1 MRRFFL
7 AATIIALSLPVLAQ
21 GNPAPA
27 ESYTPAPV
35 SALAQRALD
44 ACPGLMS
51 RTNAAIQN
59 GHVSYFYDHDCD
71 CMARSIDY
79 ASWDEA
85 SASYSGPKM
94 PESDAFI
101 IIDALASAPTIGDA
115 FGEIDE
121 NISDTGFAVTSAC
134 YEK

>member
-1 MRRFFL
+1 MRKFIV
-7 AATIIALSLPVLAQ
+7 AAAIIALSFPALGQ

-27 ESYTPAPV
+27 DSYTPASV

-44 ACPGLMS
+44 ACPDLMS
-51 RTNAAIQN
+51 RTSAAIEN
-59 GHVSYFYDHDCD
+59 GHVSYLYDYDCD

-79 ASWDEA
+79 ASWDE
-85 SASYSGPKM
+85 SNASYSGPKM

-101 IIDALASAPTIGDA
+101 IIGALASAPTIEDA
-115 FGEIDE
+115 FSEIDE

>member
-1 MRRFFL
+1 MRKFFI
-7 AATIIALSLPVLAQ
+7 AATIIALSLPALSQ
-21 GNPAPA
+21 GNPAPGD
-27 ESYTPAPV
+27 SYTPAPV

-51 RTNAAIQN
+51 RTQTAIAN
-59 GHVSYFYDHDCD
+59 GHNSYYYDYDCD

-79 ASWDEA
+79 GSWDEA

-101 IIDALASAPTIGDA
+101 IIGALASAPTIEDA
-115 FGEIDE
+115 FADIDGNVSE
-121 NISDTGFAVTSAC
+121 TGFSVTSAC

>member
-1 MRRFFL
+1 MRKFFV
-7 AATIIALSLPVLAQ
+7 AAAIIALSSPALGQ
-21 GNPAPA
+21 GGPAPA

-44 ACPGLMS
+44 ACPDLMG
-51 RTNAAIQN
+51 RTNTAIEN
-59 GHVSYFYDHDCD
+59 GHVSYLYDYDCD

-101 IIDALASAPTIGDA
+101 IIGALASAPTIDDA
-115 FGEIDE
+115 FADIDE
-121 NISDTGFAVTSAC
+121 NVSDTGFSVTSAC
-134 YEK
+134 YDK